1 LNEKILGLQKDIVL
15 LSSHRNE
22 WAKLYKEE
30 EKLLW
35 EAAGSFVIDIQHVGS
50 TSVPGLISKP
60 IIDIAIAVKTLTEG
74 EKCIIPFT
82 NLGYEYKLDKVTDD
96 TVHHFFSKG
105 GYYNRTH
112 HIHLEEWNSKL
123 WHNHILFRDY
133 LRTHNDVINEYAK
146 LKIQL
151 AENFPYDRVSYRSG
165 KNKFIESIIEKAKR
179 NYIDIVMSGILPD
192 IKKRSFF
199 ILL

>member
-15 LSSHRNE
+15 LSPHRKE
-22 WAKLYKEE
+22 WAKLYEEE

-74 EKCIIPFT
+74 EKCIMPFT
-82 NLGYEYKLDKVTDD
+82 NLGYEYKLDNVTDD

-105 GYYNRTH
+105 VYYNRTH

-123 WHNHILFRDY
+123 WYNHILFRNY
-133 LRTHNDVINEYAK
+133 LKTHNDVMNEYAK

-151 AENFPYDRVSYRSG
+151 AEKFPDDRKSYRAR
-165 KNKFIESIIEKAKR
+165 KDEFIISVIEKAKR
-179 NYIDIVMSGILPD
+179 EL
-192 IKKRSFF
+192 SFT
-199 ILL
+199 